1 MERICRA
8 IVMVLLVFVAYPL
21 CAQTPVEELILKYE
35 GADGARSFN
44 ARGLSMVLARRL
56 ISSTPLAPVASDV
69 TVVAVLKM
77 ADVQPSVQKHFVAD
91 LDNVLDEGYKYYGKY
106 PSKNGEVEVYVSYS
120 GPQTVDELVVY
131 NPAIYSLNSLY
142 GKFTSESLM
151 KIAKGTK

>member
-1 MERICRA
+1 
-8 IVMVLLVFVAYPL
+8 MVLLVFVALPL

-77 ADVQPSVQKHFVAD
+77 ADV
-91 LDNVLDEGYKYYGKY
+91 DNVLDEGYKYYGKY